1 MKRDRR
7 LHGLSSEHHDALVL
21 ARSLKRHEGPWTEV
35 HGAKLGQ
42 RFDTEL
48 EPHFRVEEEVLLV
61 ALREAGQDALVE
73 RTLQEHRE
81 LRALAQSARSG
92 NGDAALEFG
101 LRLHDHV
108 RFEERELFPAC
119 ELLSDDVLEEVR
131 ALRPRPGK
139 Q

>member
-21 ARSLKRHEGPWTEV
+21 ARSLKRHEGRWTNED
-35 HGAKLGQ
+35 GAQLGL

-48 EPHFRVEEEVLLV
+48 DPHFRVEEEVLLV
-61 ALREAGQDALVE
+61 ALRKAGEDALVE

-81 LRALAQSARSG
+81 LRALVQAARNG
-92 NGDAALEFG
+92 GGDAALEFG

-119 ELLSDDVLEEVR
+119 ELLSDAILEEVR
-131 ALRPRPGK
+131 RLRPRPGE
-139 Q
+139 